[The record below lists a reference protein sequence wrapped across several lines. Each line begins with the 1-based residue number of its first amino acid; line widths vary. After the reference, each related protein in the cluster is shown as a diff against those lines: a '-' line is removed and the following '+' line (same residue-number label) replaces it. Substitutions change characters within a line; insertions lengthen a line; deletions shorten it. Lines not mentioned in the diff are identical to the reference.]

1 MNMCGI
7 KTGVSYKILSKKPKA
22 FSTHIVLNLAAGD
35 MMKSVRF
42 LKGSM
47 GITCKASNLQR
58 VKKSP
63 KRDAMLQEI
72 RKNISLEY
80 LGFRVLCCFATRLD
94 ESLNGNLEPRIK
106 GRIIGVKS

>member
-7 KTGVSYKILSKKPKA
+7 KTGVSNKILSKKPKA

-47 GITCKASNLQR
+47 DITCKTSNLQK
-58 VKKSP
+58 VKESP
-63 KRDAMLQEI
+63 KRDAMLQKI
-72 RKNISLEY
+72 RKNTSLKY
-80 LGFRVLCCFATRLD
+80 LGFRVLCCFATRLN
-94 ESLNGNLEPRIK
+94 ESLNGNLEPEIK